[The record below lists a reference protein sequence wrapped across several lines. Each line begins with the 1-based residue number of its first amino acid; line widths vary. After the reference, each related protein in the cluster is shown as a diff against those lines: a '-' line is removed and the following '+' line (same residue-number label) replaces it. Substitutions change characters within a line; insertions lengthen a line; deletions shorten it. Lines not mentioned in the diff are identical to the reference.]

1 MRSATLRQL
10 RVFASA
16 AQHLSFARAAKEL
29 HLTAPAVSLQVAELE
44 RHAGLPLFER
54 LGKRVYL
61 TAAGEAVQRAAAT
74 ILDQL
79 RALEQEL
86 AAQRGVEGGLLNVGV
101 ISAGDYFFATL
112 LNTFCARHAGVQ
124 VSLTVC
130 NREELLR
137 RLDRNLSDLG
147 VMSMPPGT
155 GDFHASE
162 FATNPLVLIAA
173 PGHRLAGA
181 KRVAL
186 SALAAEP
193 FIAREQG
200 SLTREVMDET
210 LARAKIKPSIVI
222 EAASNETLKQ
232 SVSAGFGIAFMSAH
246 AVALEIET
254 RRLVVLDVAGFPIR
268 RTWYC
273 VHRRGK
279 RLPPVAEAFEQF
291 LRSEGEAGILRL
303 LPPTLKRFW
312 KAERARGALE

>member
-16 AQHLSFARAAKEL
+16 AHHLSFARAAAEL

-61 TAAGEAVQRAAAT
+61 TAAGEAMQRSAAA
-74 ILDQL
+74 ILGQL
-79 RALEQEL
+79 HALEQEL

-147 VMSMPPGT
+147 VMSQPPGT
-155 GDFHASE
+155 GDFQASE
-162 FATNPLVLIAA
+162 FATNPLVMIAA

-181 KRVAL
+181 KRIPLA
-186 SALAAEP
+186 SLAAEP
-193 FIAREQG
+193 YIARERG
-200 SLTREVMDET
+200 SLTREVMDEA
-210 LARAKIKPSIVI
+210 LSKARIKPDIVI
-222 EAASNETLKQ
+222 EAASTETLKQ
-232 SVSAGFGIAFMSAH
+232 AVCAGFGVAFMSAH

-254 RRLVVLDVAGFPIR
+254 KRLVVLDVAGFPIR
-268 RTWYC
+268 RRWHC

-279 RLPPVAEAFEQF
+279 RLPPVAAAFGQF
-291 LRSEGEAGILRL
+291 LREEGEAGILKL
-303 LPPTLKRFW
+303 LPPTLKRYW
-312 KAERARGALE
+312 KA